1 MDRTKSPPKVLEPV
15 GRHFGVPDRM
25 LDVPVA
31 EVVLQS
37 PCVVA
42 IVGELEPTGMA
53 KHVGVDRKWH
63 LCSLADALDEA
74 VETGGADGPAAVGNE
89 DGSLFRV
96 LAAQLTQRPHLVAP
110 DGMHAGNAV
119 LDAVNVQAR
128 IARSAAI
135 ASRRPPRPAGRA
147 DRRPGSWL
155 SRDARSGHACVRSP
169 STARTRVG

>member
-1 MDRTKSPPKVLEPV
+1 
-15 GRHFGVPDRM
+15 M

-74 VETGGADGPAAVGNE
+74 VETDGADGPAALGNE
-89 DGSLFRV
+89 DVSLFRV
-96 LAAQLTQRPHLVAP
+96 LAAQLTRPHFVAP
-110 DGMHAGNAV
+110 DGMHTGNAV
-119 LDAVNVQAR
+119 LDAVHMQATL
-128 IARSAAI
+128 
-135 ASRRPPRPAGRA
+135 G
-147 DRRPGSWL
+147 
-155 SRDARSGHACVRSP
+155 
-169 STARTRVG
+169 